1 MHEMKKPKRKHIIG
15 CGGCL
20 AALVFLCLFTPLG
33 IIPFGLYHGFMQRH
47 RLDRAIEN
55 DLPEIANAC
64 LSLRQYLTNDQ
75 LFVSIDRKDP
85 RMPEIIR
92 KTKCRN
98 AAVRQD
104 LIYVEMH
111 GGFDH
116 FGIRLRQAQ
125 ADSNVWQVLR
135 YWEGGDRLLMTVTNE
150 TEASNK
156 PSAPYQ

>member
-1 MHEMKKPKRKHIIG
+1 MV
-15 CGGCL
+15 C
-20 AALVFLCLFTPLG
+20 LCLFTPLG
-33 IIPFGLYHGFMQRH
+33 IIPFGLYHGLMQRH

-64 LSLRQYLTNDQ
+64 LSLRQHLTNDQ
-75 LFVSIDRKDP
+75 FFVSIDRKDP
-85 RMPEIIR
+85 RMPEVIR

-104 LIYVEMH
+104 LIHIEMH

-125 ADSNVWQVLR
+125 ADSNVWEVLR
-135 YWEGGDRLLMTVTNE
+135 YWEGGDKLLMTVTNE

-156 PSAPYQ
+156 PGARYPLGRAPAVP